1 MTKKLL
7 PELLPDPTLRG
18 APGGP
23 RQRTLQ
29 RLLTL
34 AATGATLGA
43 CSKTPTS
50 HDGAST
56 AAGQRQPEGTVATV
70 EVAPPTDAGDDSAPV
85 PSRVTSA
92 QPTATAPPPPPTGYA
107 VVDPMP
113 PPARCAGLAQ
123 TVNASAR
130 WRGGVIEVRLPKPGM
145 SGATYNAGAAP
156 RAWSGTI
163 KHHAVTS
170 SSALLDLVV
179 PSGATNAGAVIAA
192 TCPQGVQ
199 HVNIIVSATGG
210 GPLKPGTPLRVSL
223 ADQY

>member
-7 PELLPDPTLRG
+7 PEVLPDPTLHG

-23 RQRTLQ
+23 RQRTLH

-56 AAGQRQPEGTVATV
+56 AVGQPEGTVATV

-92 QPTATAPPPPPTGYA
+92 QPTATAPPPPTGYA

-123 TVNASAR
+123 TVHASAR
-130 WRGGVIEVRLPKPGM
+130 WRGGVIEVRLPKPTL
-145 SGATYNAGAAP
+145 SGATYNGGEPP
-156 RAWSGTI
+156 RAWSGTL
-163 KHHAVTS
+163 KHHAVTA
-170 SSALLDLVV
+170 SSAVLDLVV
-179 PSGATNAGAVIAA
+179 PSGATNAGAMIAA

-199 HVNIIVSATGG
+199 HVNIIVSAAGG

-223 ADQY
+223 ADRY